1 MAVAE
6 TINKTMIPVTRK
18 FACLCPSFF
27 ETYLR
32 PALSSTYPRTLRLFG
47 VPYSGPRG
55 ATCQAER
62 RTTPRNRLNSLKH
75 HRLWPSLGANL
86 QQALGHQNQP
96 QNLGPLGNDVA
107 NHLSPFTV
115 RVHSLECHYPGD
127 ARDQK
132 KQSERVLAQQ
142 FHCRRPHFAF
152 RLLALG

>member
-18 FACLCPSFF
+18 FACSCPSFL
-27 ETYLR
+27 ETCLR
-32 PALSSTYPRTLRLFG
+32 PALSSTYPRTLR
-47 VPYSGPRG
+47 
-55 ATCQAER
+55 ER
-62 RTTPRNRLNSLKH
+62 WTTPGNRLNSLKH

-86 QQALGHQNQP
+86 HQALGHQNQP
-96 QNLGPLGNDVA
+96 QDLGPLGNDVA

-132 KQSERVLAQQ
+132 KQSERVLAQP

-152 RLLALG
+152 RLLALGGALFVEVLGHYNGYQD